1 MSIQKSRL
9 APLTSFAKLF
19 LKGFALNLPV
29 QFVKFGMV
37 GAVNTLI
44 HGVVLWV
51 SVETLQTGPLL
62 GNLLAFFV
70 ADVSSFFM
78 NSFWTFKASPNLHL
92 YGKFLLGSL
101 FALGLT
107 LFIASAFEFFGLH
120 YGLGFACIVL
130 VVPPLNYW
138 VLKRWAF
145 LDPAAT

>member
-19 LKGFALNLPV
+19 LEGSALNLPV

-44 HGVVLWV
+44 HGVALWV

-70 ADVSSFFM
+70 ANVSSFFM
-78 NSFWTFKASPNLHL
+78 NSFWTFKASPTLHL

-120 YGLGFACIVL
+120 YALGFACIVL
-130 VVPPLNYW
+130 AVPPLNYW

-145 LDPAAT
+145 LDPAAN